1 VFGDLLFR
9 GAVVVVDGA
18 TVVVVV
24 VVVVSSSV
32 GMVVVGG
39 AVVVVTGVSFSTKL
53 AIVRLLPGTL
63 LAVSASLIPLDEI
76 PG

>member
-1 VFGDLLFR
+1 MFGDLLFR

-18 TVVVVV
+18 TVV

-53 AIVRLLPGTL
+53 AIVRLPPGTL